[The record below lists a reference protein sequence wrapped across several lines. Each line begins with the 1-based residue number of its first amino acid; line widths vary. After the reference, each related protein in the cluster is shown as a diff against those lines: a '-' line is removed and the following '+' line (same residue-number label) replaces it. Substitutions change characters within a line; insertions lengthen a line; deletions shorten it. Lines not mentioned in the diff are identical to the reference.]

1 VGFDTNQSLGEKET
15 GARAALPIWM
25 TWMRAAIVGK
35 DDEKF
40 LGDEKD
46 NSKLKASAQPLA
58 KPQPPI
64 QTRATVATVR
74 PALASPAAGSPAR
87 TVNANAPV
95 KPLPSSTPTGAAAK
109 PPALPVAKRSV
120 QPATSTVT
128 DRSQVK
134 PALALQPVPVKAAG
148 AVKPALN
155 SVPNPSK
162 PKNQQ

>member
-25 TWMRAAIVGK
+25 TWMRAAIIGK
-35 DDEKF
+35 DGEKF

-46 NSKLKASAQPLA
+46 NSKPNASAQPLA
-58 KPQPPI
+58 KPQSPTQPGTTAV
-64 QTRATVATVR
+64 TRQ
-74 PALASPAAGSPAR
+74 PLAPPAAGSPAR
-87 TVNANAPV
+87 TVNANAPA

-128 DRSQVK
+128 DRPQVK
-134 PALALQPVPVKAAG
+134 PALALQPVPAKAAG

-155 SVPNPSK
+155 SVPNPPK